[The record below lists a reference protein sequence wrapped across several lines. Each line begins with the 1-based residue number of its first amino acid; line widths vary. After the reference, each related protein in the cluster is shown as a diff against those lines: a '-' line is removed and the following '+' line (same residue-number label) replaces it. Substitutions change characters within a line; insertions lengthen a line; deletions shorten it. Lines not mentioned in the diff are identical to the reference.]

1 MDELTHDTSTG
12 PMSEDEAVQSAHAGR
27 LAVAGAKIDP
37 QFDQISEFQRHV
49 RMQIDGPHKDLPWR
63 EEVKELAEVIRVEP
77 FVRMYAE
84 LGLDQV
90 RPMRRHF
97 DSVEQMLSAIN
108 YVTHIAPIFRD
119 TDSISWQFPLS
130 AIMNFWMGTPAGKR
144 LMRMPQ
150 FNTPMNKIMKAWCK
164 FLNTEESLYVLNQD
178 QYGWLQG
185 YELYKNPNREN
196 DKKLQA
202 EFERS
207 AWYYNRLSEYE
218 VDMSKPHG
226 GFNCYNAFFHRMI
239 RPGARPISAP
249 NNNEEICSPNDGV
262 AWALQRFVQEEDA
275 FWLKSQAYSM
285 ANLMAQHPLTEKFVG
300 GTVYQSYV
308 NGGADWHGFSS
319 PINGTLVGL
328 EHIEGYAWAE
338 SQVVG
343 PDPMSGPYSQGWA
356 AGVATRGLVF
366 IESDDEYVGTVCVVP
381 IGLTEVSSL
390 EWAEGLEEKAKN
402 RGWVSKGEL
411 LGNFSFGGSSFAIV
425 FEPNAVREFQV
436 LPPVS
441 GRNAQSDQTLFA
453 NRTFAIAHTKEHIEY
468 MRSAPLNAAPNDGTD
483 DF

>member
-1 MDELTHDTSTG
+1 MAEIDHDTRTG
-12 PMSEDEAVQSAHAGR
+12 PMSEDEMVQAAHSGR

-49 RMQIDGPHKDLPWR
+49 RMEIESDRNPPWR
-63 EEVKELAEVIRVEP
+63 PEVQELWDVIRVEP

-84 LGLDQV
+84 LGIEQI

-97 DSVEQMLSAIN
+97 DTVKQMLDAIN
-108 YVTHIAPIFRD
+108 YVTHTAPIFRD
-119 TDSISWQFPLS
+119 TSSISWQFPLS

-150 FNTPMNKIMKAWCK
+150 FNDPMNKIMKAWCC
-164 FLNTEESLYVLNQD
+164 FLDSEESRYVLNQD
-178 QYGWLQG
+178 QYGWFQG
-185 YELYKNPNREN
+185 YDLRGDPNSEAFKN
-196 DKKLQA
+196 
-202 EFERS
+202 S
-207 AWYYNRLSEYE
+207 AWAYNKLDEYE
-218 VDMSKPHG
+218 VDMSKPYG
-226 GFNCYNAFFHRMI
+226 GFPSYNAFFHRMI
-239 RPGARPISAP
+239 RDEVRKISDP
-249 NNNEEICSPNDGV
+249 ETNRTICSPNDGV

-285 ANLMAQHPLTEKFVG
+285 GNLLAQSEFTERFVG

-328 EHIEGYAWAE
+328 KLITGYAWAE

-366 IESDDEYVGTVCVVP
+366 IESDDEYAGLVCVVP

-390 EWAEGLEEKAKN
+390 KWADGLEVGQHLN
-402 RGWVSKGEL
+402 KGDL
-411 LGNFSFGGSSFAIV
+411 LGNFSFGGSSFAMV
-425 FEPNAVREFQV
+425 FEPNAVREFGV
-436 LPPVS
+436 VPPTH
-441 GRNAQSDQTLFA
+441 GRNDQSNQTLFA
-453 NRTFAIAHTKEHIEY
+453 KKRFAVAHTREHIEY
-468 MRSAPLNAAPNDGTD
+468 MRSAPLNARPNDGSTD
-483 DF
+483 F

>member
-1 MDELTHDTSTG
+1 MDELMHDFRTG
-12 PMSEDEAVQSAHAGR
+12 PMSEDEAVQASHQGR
-27 LAVAGAKIDP
+27 LAVAGQKIDP

-49 RMQIDGPHKDLPWR
+49 RMMIESKRNPPWR
-63 EEVKELAEVIRVEP
+63 PEVQELWDVIQVEP

-84 LGLDQV
+84 LGLEQI
-90 RPMRRHF
+90 RPMRKHF
-97 DSVEQMLSAIN
+97 DDLRQMLDAIN

-150 FNTPMNKIMKAWCK
+150 FNTPMNKIMKRWCD

-185 YELYKNPNREN
+185 YDLDRNSPEYFK
-196 DKKLQA
+196 
-202 EFERS
+202 S
-207 AWYYNRLSEYE
+207 AWYYNRLDEYE

-226 GFNCYNAFFHRMI
+226 GFDCYNAFFHRMI
-239 RPGARPISAP
+239 RPDVRPVSDP
-249 NNNEEICSPNDGV
+249 HTNQTICSPNDGV
-262 AWALQRFVQEEDA
+262 AWALQRFVQKQDA

-285 ANLMAQHPLTEKFVG
+285 ANLLAQSEFTDRFVG
-300 GTVYQSYV
+300 GDVYQTYV

-319 PINGTLVGL
+319 PINGKLVGL
-328 EHIEGYAWAE
+328 KHIEGYAWAE

-366 IESDDEYVGTVCVVP
+366 IESDDEYAGLVCVIP

-390 EWAEGLEEKAKN
+390 EWAAGLTVGQDLK
-402 RGWVSKGEL
+402 KGDL
-411 LGNFSFGGSSFAIV
+411 LGNFSFGGSSFAMV
-425 FEPNAVREFQV
+425 FEPNAVRQYDV
-436 LPPVS
+436 LPPTT
-441 GRNAQSDQTLFA
+441 GRNSQSDQTLFA
-453 NRTFAIAHTKEHIEY
+453 NKAFATAHTRDYIEY
-468 MRSAPLNAAPNDGTD
+468 KKTAPLNAPPHNGTV

>member
-1 MDELTHDTSTG
+1 MDELMHDFHTG
-12 PMSEDEAVQSAHAGR
+12 PMSEDEAVEASHQGR
-27 LAVAGAKIDP
+27 LAVAGQKIDP

-49 RMQIDGPHKDLPWR
+49 RMMIESDRNPPWR
-63 EEVKELAEVIRVEP
+63 PEVQELWDVIQVEP

-90 RPMRRHF
+90 RPMRKHF
-97 DSVEQMLSAIN
+97 DDVRQMLDAIN
-108 YVTHIAPIFRD
+108 YVTHTAPIFRD

-150 FNTPMNKIMKAWCK
+150 FNTPMNRIMKRWCD
-164 FLNTEESLYVLNQD
+164 FLNTEESLYVLNQE

-185 YELYKNPNREN
+185 YDLDRKSPEYFK
-196 DKKLQA
+196 
-202 EFERS
+202 S
-207 AWYYNRLSEYE
+207 AWYYNRLDEYE

-226 GFNCYNAFFHRMI
+226 GFDCYNAFFHRMI
-239 RPGARPISAP
+239 RPDVRPVSDP
-249 NNNEEICSPNDGV
+249 HTNKTICSPNDGV
-262 AWALQRFVQEEDA
+262 AWALQRFVQKQDA
-275 FWLKSQAYSM
+275 FWLKTQAYSM
-285 ANLMAQHPLTEKFVG
+285 ANLLAQSEFTDRFVG
-300 GTVYQSYV
+300 GDVYQTYV

-319 PINGTLVGL
+319 PINGKLVGL
-328 EHIEGYAWAE
+328 KHIEGYAWAE

-366 IESDDEYVGTVCVVP
+366 IESDDEYVGLVCVIP

-390 EWAEGLEEKAKN
+390 EWAEGLSVGCDLK
-402 RGWVSKGEL
+402 KGDL
-411 LGNFSFGGSSFAIV
+411 LGNFSFGGSSFAMV
-425 FEPNAVREFQV
+425 FEPNAVRQYDV
-436 LPPVS
+436 LPPTQ
-441 GRNAQSDQTLFA
+441 GRNSQSDQTLFA
-453 NRTFAIAHTKEHIEY
+453 NKAFATAHTREY
-468 MRSAPLNAAPNDGTD
+468 IKYKKTAPLNAPPHNGTV

>member
-1 MDELTHDTSTG
+1 MDELQHDTRSG
-12 PMSEDEAVQSAHAGR
+12 PMSEDEAVEASHVGR
-27 LAVAGAKIDP
+27 LAVAGQKIDP

-49 RMQIDGPHKDLPWR
+49 RMEIESDRNPPWR
-63 EEVKELAEVIRVEP
+63 PEVQELWEVIQVEP

-90 RPMRRHF
+90 RPMRKHF
-97 DSVEQMLSAIN
+97 DSVRQMLDAIN
-108 YVTHIAPIFRD
+108 YVTHTAPIFRD
-119 TDSISWQFPLS
+119 TSSISWQFPLS

-150 FNTPMNKIMKAWCK
+150 FNDPMNRIMKAWCA
-164 FLNTEESLYVLNQD
+164 FLNTPESTYVLNQD

-185 YELYKNPNREN
+185 YDLPRNSP
-196 DKKLQA
+196 
-202 EFERS
+202 EFKQS
-207 AWYYNRLSEYE
+207 AWYYNRLDSYE

-226 GFNCYNAFFHRMI
+226 GFDCYNHFFHRMI
-239 RPGARPISAP
+239 KADERPISDP
-249 NNNEEICSPNDGV
+249 KTNRTICSPNDGV
-262 AWALQRFVQEEDA
+262 AWALQRFVQKEDA

-285 ANLMAQHPLTEKFVG
+285 ANLLAQSEFTDRFVG

-319 PINGTLVGL
+319 PINGKLVGL
-328 EHIEGYAWAE
+328 DLITGYAWAE

-366 IESDDEYVGTVCVVP
+366 IESDDEYAGLVCVVP

-390 EWAEGLEEKAKN
+390 EWAEGLTVGQHLK
-402 RGWVSKGEL
+402 KGDL
-411 LGNFSFGGSSFAIV
+411 LGNFSFGGSSFAMV
-425 FEPNAVREFQV
+425 FEPNAVRDFDV
-436 LPPVS
+436 VPPTS
-441 GRNAQSDQTLFA
+441 GRNDQSDQTLFA
-453 NRTFAIAHTKEHIEY
+453 NKTFATAHTKQHIEY
-468 MRSAPLNAAPNDGTD
+468 MRSAPLNAPPQDHTTD
-483 DF
+483 F